1 MTRNKRRHSRATAPT
16 KKIPIAKKIR
26 EENEILED
34 LRLLCRTDEYIHVL
48 CYLSFKD
55 NFIIFRDHLRPEDI
69 TTSYGHDRTIRTEL
83 ATLIGLSLQ
92 SPISFDEISDEAILS
107 LASTTLKLLS
117 EFHQSFNKPMLQFL
131 ENQSQSSIRD
141 MKNIASP
148 FSRGDMLREPIFYGG
163 ESAYNFQYLDLAA
176 LRYSSDDTWLY
187 QSKGFRTQDAR
198 HILEAISKIQSRK
211 LTRFTNTSSS
221 AKDFAKLYGCFS
233 VRTEELS
240 QITKLPASICEAM
253 LLSFTCPPPPT
264 NQEFV
269 TISDFNLANA
279 FPIIK
284 TSNNEFLIIQHYNL
298 CESFY
303 DSPFYWMAADASYKN
318 IAFRN
323 RGTFTEDFVFSRL
336 SKVFG
341 IDYTFQNV
349 NIYRGLDR
357 YAEADI
363 LIVFGDRAIIVQC
376 KSKKL
381 TLEARKGNDLQIK
394 NDFAKAVQDSYDQG
408 FRCATSIDDSNL
420 KFLDKNQKTISMPNI
435 KEIYIICVV
444 SDHYPAL
451 LFQVKEFLSSNSS
464 AKIFPPLV
472 CDVFMIDIMSE
483 FLHSPLR
490 MLSYI
495 NRRVHFHD
503 KILSTNEIAI
513 LGYHL
518 KQNLWINS
526 RTDLVVISD
535 DMSTDLDAAMTV
547 RRQRATGNATPDGIL
562 LKFEGT
568 LIGKIL
574 KSIED
579 RPDAALLDF
588 GFMILRLSSNA
599 VEDLDI
605 RLQKIAKD
613 TRVDGHHHDFSV
625 LYSEGKTGI
634 TVHCNNYQD
643 DTAMDRLSAHSAF
656 RKYASRAES
665 WFGLVVRPLDGLP
678 RLGLTLIYPWQ
689 YDAALDKAAKTSP
702 LRGNK
707 FTAKKVHPQPKYGRN
722 SPCNCGSGKKYQYCC
737 L

>member
-1 MTRNKRRHSRATAPT
+1 MASDPSYRNTA
-16 KKIPIAKKIR
+16 
-26 EENEILED
+26 
-34 LRLLCRTDEYIHVL
+34 
-48 CYLSFKD
+48 
-55 NFIIFRDHLRPEDI
+55 
-69 TTSYGHDRTIRTEL
+69 
-83 ATLIGLSLQ
+83 
-92 SPISFDEISDEAILS
+92 
-107 LASTTLKLLS
+107 
-117 EFHQSFNKPMLQFL
+117 
-131 ENQSQSSIRD
+131 
-141 MKNIASP
+141 
-148 FSRGDMLREPIFYGG
+148 
-163 ESAYNFQYLDLAA
+163 FQ
-176 LRYSSDDTWLY
+176 
-187 QSKGFRTQDAR
+187 
-198 HILEAISKIQSRK
+198 
-211 LTRFTNTSSS
+211 
-221 AKDFAKLYGCFS
+221 
-233 VRTEELS
+233 
-240 QITKLPASICEAM
+240 
-253 LLSFTCPPPPT
+253 
-264 NQEFV
+264 
-269 TISDFNLANA
+269 
-279 FPIIK
+279 
-284 TSNNEFLIIQHYNL
+284 
-298 CESFY
+298 
-303 DSPFYWMAADASYKN
+303 
-318 IAFRN
+318 N
-323 RGTFTEDFVFSRL
+323 RGAFTENFVFSRL

-341 IDYTFQNV
+341 LDYTYQNV
-349 NIYRGLDR
+349 NIYRGSDI

-408 FRCATSIDDSNL
+408 YRCATSIADPNFR
-420 KFLDKNQKTISMPNI
+420 FLDKNQNNISMLNI

-451 LFQVKEFLSSNSS
+451 LFQVKEFLSSKFSD
-464 AKIFPPLV
+464 KIFPPLV
-472 CDVFMIDIMSE
+472 CDVFLIDIIAE

-535 DMSTDLDAAMTV
+535 DMSTDLDTAMTI
-547 RRQRATGNATPDGIL
+547 RRQKATGNATPDGIL

-579 RPDAALLDF
+579 RPDPAFLDF

-599 VEDLDI
+599 VEDLDV
-605 RLQKIAKD
+605 RLRKIAKD
-613 TRVDGHHHDFSV
+613 TRVDGNHRDFSV
-625 LYSEGKTGI
+625 LYLEGKTGI

-643 DTAMDRLSAHSAF
+643 DMAMDKLSAHSTF
-656 RKYASRAES
+656 RKYASRSES

-678 RLGLTLIYPWQ
+678 RLGLTLIYPWH
-689 YDAALDKAAKTSP
+689 YDAALDKAAKISS

-707 FTAKKVHPQPKYGRN
+707 FTAKKAHPQPKYGRN
-722 SPCNCGSGKKYQYCC
+722 SICNCGSGKKFKYCC